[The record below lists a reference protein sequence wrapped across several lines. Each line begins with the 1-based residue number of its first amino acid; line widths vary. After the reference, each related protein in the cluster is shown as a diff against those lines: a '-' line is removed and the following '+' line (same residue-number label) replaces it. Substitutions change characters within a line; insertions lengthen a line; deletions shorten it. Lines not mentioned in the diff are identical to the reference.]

1 MPDPSTRS
9 GQDPST
15 RSGQSWTSDIRARLA
30 TLSIAPPREAEIV
43 EELTQHLDD
52 RWHELVADGATPDD
66 AARTARTEFSG
77 ARLTS
82 LLGSLQQARWHEPP
96 PAGPAPAFSFE
107 SVLVD
112 LRQAIR
118 ALIAT
123 PSFTIGALLVLAL
136 GTGATTAIFSVADAV
151 SLRPLPFPEPD
162 RLVAVGE
169 TGLTGGPG
177 RLGSG
182 PAGPGPKP
190 MSKGPTAGMPGAKPP
205 EPDALGRIEPQNYL
219 DWVAGQRVF
228 ASIAAVADTGEFTL
242 QPPGAEPDV
251 AAAHRVTASFFDV
264 LRARP
269 LIGEP
274 FT

>member
-1 MPDPSTRS
+1 MSDPSTRPGS
-9 GQDPST
+9 SEAGPDWRP
-15 RSGQSWTSDIRARLA
+15 DIRARLSA
-30 TLSIAPPREAEIV
+30 LSIAPAREAEIV

-52 RWHELVADGATPDD
+52 RWHELIAEGATPAD
-66 AARTARTEFSG
+66 AARIARTEFSG
-77 ARLTS
+77 VRLTA
-82 LLGSLQQARWHEPP
+82 LLGSLDQAHWRETP
-96 PAGPAPAFSFE
+96 PAGPSRAFSLD
-107 SVLVD
+107 SVATD
-112 LRQAIR
+112 LRHAVR
-118 ALIAT
+118 ALRAT

-151 SLRPLPFPEPD
+151 SLRPLPFPQPD